1 MKILE
6 DKARRG
12 HSMKLPLKCRC
23 PHCDSLLLIEE
34 KGDYGKEYNWVYTSD
49 GGRKRCYHYIIYCPC
64 CKEKFRLEDYENI

>member
-12 HSMKLPLKCRC
+12 YFMKLPLKCRC

-34 KGDYGKEYNWVYTSD
+34 GDYGKEYNWVYTSD

>member
-6 DKARRG
+6 NKARRG

-34 KGDYGKEYNWVYTSD
+34 EGDYGKEYNWVYTSD
-49 GGRKRCYHYIIYCPC
+49 GGRKRCYHYIVYCPC
-64 CKEKFRLEDYENI
+64 CKEVFQLRDYENI